1 MNILPKDFKIGAR
14 TVKTVMAAS
23 LAIII
28 ANLLHLQYA
37 TAAGVIA
44 ILSVGN
50 TKKSTFKSGKNRLL
64 NFLAA
69 MVIAVSLFSIF
80 GHGVWAFSL
89 FLLIFIPY
97 SAACGMSEGIAPNA
111 VLVTHLLIAPQIT
124 PQLLLNEFLLNFI
137 AISLAFIVNLKM
149 PNFQVELS
157 EREKRVEHHFRDL
170 FKRLSFIMA
179 KQSEQAHFLHKVEDL
194 EHYISDSLVLARTHM
209 DNRFGDGAGASYDY
223 FAMRATQ
230 VEIFREIT
238 EILLQIEVTV
248 QKEQLAALTQL
259 FKAIGKN
266 YAKENDGQALMSQVE
281 ATLDTYR
288 ASDLPKTRAEFEARA
303 RLFQILQ
310 LIQTFIQI
318 KRDYIH
324 LSEERKRNF

>member
-1 MNILPKDFKIGAR
+1 MKILPKDFKIGPR
-14 TVKTVMAAS
+14 TVKTVIAAS

-28 ANLLHLQYA
+28 ANALHLEYA
-37 TAAGVIA
+37 TAAGIIA

-50 TKKSTFKSGKNRLL
+50 TKKSTYQSGKNRLL

-69 MVIAVSLFSIF
+69 MIISVVLFSILGHHVLVF
-80 GHGVWAFSL
+80 GL

-111 VLVTHLLIAPQIT
+111 VLVTHLLIAIQIT

-137 AISLAFIVNLKM
+137 AISLAFIVNLRM
-149 PNFQVELS
+149 PNFQEELS

-170 FKRLSFIMA
+170 FKRLSFIMN

-194 EHYISDSLVLARTHM
+194 EQYISESLALARTHM
-209 DNRFGDGAGASYDY
+209 DNRFGDGGAGTSYDY

-230 VEIFREIT
+230 VEIFHEIA

-248 QKEQLAALTQL
+248 QKDQLTALNQL
-259 FKAIGKN
+259 FKEIGKS
-266 YAKENDGQALMSQVE
+266 YAKDNDGKALMQQVKE
-281 ATLDTYR
+281 TLDIYR
-288 ASDLPKTRAEFEARA
+288 ASDLPKTREEFEARA

-318 KRDYIH
+318 KRDYI
-324 LSEERKRNF
+324 LESET

>member
-1 MNILPKDFKIGAR
+1 MKIFPNDFKIGAR
-14 TVKTVMAAS
+14 TVKTVIAAS
-23 LAIII
+23 LAISI
-28 ANLLHLQYA
+28 ANLLKLDYA
-37 TAAGVIA
+37 TAAGIIA

-50 TKKSTFKSGKNRLL
+50 TKKSTYQSGKNRLL

-69 MVIAVSLFSIF
+69 MIISVVLFSILGHHVLVF
-80 GHGVWAFSL
+80 GL

-111 VLVTHLLIAPQIT
+111 VLVTHLLMATKIT

-149 PNFQVELS
+149 PNFQTELS
-157 EREKRVEHHFRDL
+157 EREKRIEHHFRDL

-179 KQSEQAHFLHKVEDL
+179 KKTEQAHFLHKVEDL
-194 EHYISDSLVLARTHM
+194 EQYISESLTLARTHL
-209 DNRFGDGAGASYDY
+209 DNQFGDGGAGTSYDY

-230 VEIFREIT
+230 VEIFHQIA

-248 QKEQLAALTQL
+248 QKDQLTALNQL
-259 FKAIGKN
+259 FKEIGKS
-266 YAKENDGQALMSQVE
+266 YAKDNDGKALMQQVKE
-281 ATLDTYR
+281 TLDIYR
-288 ASDLPKTRAEFEARA
+288 ASDLPKNREEFEARA

-318 KRDYIH
+318 KRDYI
-324 LSEERKRNF
+324 LESEV

>member
-14 TVKTVMAAS
+14 TVKTVIAAS

-28 ANLLHLQYA
+28 ANLFHLQYA

-69 MVIAVSLFSIF
+69 MVLSVILFSILGHSVWVF
-80 GHGVWAFSL
+80 GV

-124 PQLLLNEFLLNFI
+124 PQLLFNEFLLNFI
-137 AISLAFIVNLKM
+137 AISLAFIVNIKM
-149 PNFQVELS
+149 PNFQAELS

-179 KQSEQAHFLHKVEDL
+179 KQTEQVHFLHKVEDL
-194 EHYISDSLVLARTHM
+194 ELYISDSLLLARTHM
-209 DNRFGDGAGASYDY
+209 DNLFGDGAGASYDY

-248 QKEQLAALTQL
+248 QKEQLTALAQL

-266 YAKENDGQALMSQVE
+266 YAKENDGQALMQQVE
-281 ATLDTYR
+281 ETLDTYR
-288 ASDLPKTRAEFEARA
+288 ASDLPKTREEFEARA

-310 LIQTFIQI
+310 LIQTFVQI
-318 KRDYIH
+318 KRDYMH
-324 LSEERKRNF
+324 LSQERQQK

>member
-1 MNILPKDFKIGAR
+1 MKILPKGFKIGAR
-14 TVKTVMAAS
+14 TVKTVIAAS

-28 ANLLHLQYA
+28 ANLLQLEYA
-37 TAAGVIA
+37 TAAGIIA

-64 NFLAA
+64 NFVAA
-69 MVIAVSLFSIF
+69 MVIAVSSFSIF

-318 KRDYIH
+318 KRDYI
-324 LSEERKRNF
+324 LESEI